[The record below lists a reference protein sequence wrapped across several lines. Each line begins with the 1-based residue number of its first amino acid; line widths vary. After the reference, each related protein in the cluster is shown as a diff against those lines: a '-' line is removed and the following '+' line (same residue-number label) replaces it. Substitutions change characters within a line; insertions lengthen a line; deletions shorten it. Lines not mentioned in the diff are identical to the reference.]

1 MRVEIRLE
9 FNHLFRDEKK
19 EQALVYLQ
27 KLSKKSVEEIVGFF
41 TTHILPDYHNFFSN
55 PVLQEDINKRIFNY
69 VYDNKIKG
77 NVNLVSRE
85 GSLHLAEIIFSNKEN
100 LIDNNNN
107 PEDRDTE
114 ELCLFKAFLVINES
128 INKSNN
134 LTIESTEDNIQK
146 IAEIFVALKFPSADL
161 GVFEDVGF
169 ELLKLGYATS
179 FRFEKLL
186 EFLSSEEELS
196 YLLDDICS
204 YFNQDNIEKLKK
216 QVDYLIVQILRFR
229 QNNSYK
235 YKVEDED
242 SSRFLDS
249 LCADEIVEE
258 ADFLGLRNNPLY
270 KIDESTYSIVDPFFV
285 LDKFT
290 KSIKFILKES
300 YNKHNGYRNSDG
312 RFFSWFNK
320 DFSEEFLMKQLLDGI
335 FAKKYFIKAKLDVG
349 DERKPD
355 YYVRYNNNLYVFEY
369 KDVLFKKEVK
379 ISGNIELILDTLR
392 KKLLFDPTNQR
403 AVGIGQLINH
413 IRAINEDKFIYD
425 DKIDLTKKNTVFSVL
440 LLSDRL
446 LEIPGI
452 NFILNTW
459 FKENL
464 PENLGKLAV
473 KDLCVIDIDTL
484 IVLESY
490 LKIKDRHL
498 KDLLINHINKMNMD
512 YKGYG
517 SSLKEFEGNF
527 IRKVSE
533 KLNSFAGRI
542 SNIYFDPKSFLAR
555 FSYLVN
561 DKL

>member
-41 TTHILPDYHNFFSN
+41 TTHTLPDYHNFFSN

-134 LTIESTEDNIQK
+134 LTVESTEDNIQK

-186 EFLSSEEELS
+186 EFLSSKEELS

-249 LCADEIVEE
+249 LCADEIVED
-258 ADFLGLRNNPLY
+258 ADFLGLRNHPLY
-270 KIDESTYSIVDPFFV
+270 KIDESTYSIIDPFFV

-300 YNKHNGYRNSDG
+300 YNRRNGYLESDG

-320 DFSEEFLMKQLLDGI
+320 DFSEEYLMKQLLDGI
-335 FAKKYFIKAKLDVG
+335 FAKKYFIKAKSDVG

-355 YYVRYNNNLYVFEY
+355 YYVRYNNDLYVFEY

-392 KKLLFDPTNQR
+392 KKLLFDPTDQR

-425 DKIDLTKKNTVFSVL
+425 DKIDLTKKNSVFPVL

-452 NFILNTW
+452 NFILNVW
-459 FKENL
+459 FRENL
-464 PENLGKLAV
+464 QGNLGKLAV
-473 KDLCVIDIDTL
+473 KDLCVLDIDTL
-484 IVLESY
+484 ILLESY
-490 LKIKDRHL
+490 LKIKDRNF
-498 KDLLINHINKMNMD
+498 KDLLTSHINKMNMD

-517 SSLKEFEGNF
+517 STLKEFEENF

-533 KLNSFAGRI
+533 KLNPFAGRI
-542 SNIYFDPKSFLAR
+542 SSNYFNPNGFLGR